1 MKVYAIGERNREKAV
16 MIVALRFIYEIFF
29 TRELQP
35 QEFKRAIELNSGENF
50 TCHPDCPLIPLAGS
64 REGTPTRVTRLF
76 DSALCAIPEA
86 VLDSIG
92 KEDWEPSEKK
102 KKKKNEDS
110 EGTPRVNKGGNGVN
124 KKQPPRKD
132 GRVGPSAVVCAC
144 IYTCTPHVRTFR
156 EERIGVQAVLKCR
169 RRSVFPRSLKGLRYT
184 KYYFYVKSCV
194 FTCE

>member
-1 MKVYAIGERNREKAV
+1 MCYGEKESRKGRHD
-16 MIVALRFIYEIFF
+16 RRFTFIYEIFF

-50 TCHPDCPLIPLAGS
+50 TCHPDCPLIPLADS

-86 VLDSIG
+86 VLDSVV
-92 KEDWEPSEKK
+92 KEDWESSEKK

-110 EGTPRVNKGGNGVN
+110 EGTPRVNKRGNGVN

-132 GRVGPSAVVCAC
+132 GRVGPGAVVCAC
-144 IYTCTPHVRTFR
+144 IYTCTPHVCARF
-156 EERIGVQAVLKCR
+156 V
-169 RRSVFPRSLKGLRYT
+169 RSVLVYRLS
-184 KYYFYVKSCV
+184 
-194 FTCE
+194 